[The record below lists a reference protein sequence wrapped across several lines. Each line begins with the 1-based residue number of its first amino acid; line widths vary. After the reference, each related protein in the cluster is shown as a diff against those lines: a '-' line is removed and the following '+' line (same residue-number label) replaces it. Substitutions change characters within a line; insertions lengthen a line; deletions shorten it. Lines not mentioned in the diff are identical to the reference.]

1 MNGGCHYPV
10 FSDTLLEY
18 FVLTSGRFEQCLILT
33 ADTLISI
40 AHHFSRHER
49 FTVEYTQV
57 VLDDLSLDV
66 VKGKVDIT
74 YFRTL
79 AFRPV
84 PFHVPKRFRDT
95 LLIAELRHNPVN
107 RYPSYDADNIVFL
120 LVAVHVEQHFECT
133 SCHTRFLFAKLLLN
147 ELDLDMPTCATSCQ
161 IQHGVLKITIRR
173 VMIWRPFFFIN
184 PLSFTLP
191 RFFACPHLS
200 SQTPY

>member
-66 VKGKVDIT
+66 VNG
-74 YFRTL
+74 
-79 AFRPV
+79 
-84 PFHVPKRFRDT
+84 
-95 LLIAELRHNPVN
+95 
-107 RYPSYDADNIVFL
+107 
-120 LVAVHVEQHFECT
+120 Q
-133 SCHTRFLFAKLLLN
+133 
-147 ELDLDMPTCATSCQ
+147 
-161 IQHGVLKITIRR
+161 G
-173 VMIWRPFFFIN
+173 
-184 PLSFTLP
+184 
-191 RFFACPHLS
+191 
-200 SQTPY
+200 

>member
-107 RYPSYDADNIVFL
+107 RYPSYDADNI
-120 LVAVHVEQHFECT
+120 
-133 SCHTRFLFAKLLLN
+133 RFS
-147 ELDLDMPTCATSCQ
+147 PCCRS
-161 IQHGVLKITIRR
+161 RR
-173 VMIWRPFFFIN
+173 TA
-184 PLSFTLP
+184 L
-191 RFFACPHLS
+191 
-200 SQTPY
+200 

>member
-133 SCHTRFLFAKLLLN
+133 SCHTRLFFDCKIKYQRVRPCKPN
-147 ELDLDMPTCATSCQ
+147 IATRRKCQ
-161 IQHGVLKITIRR
+161 CHVLKIAFRR
-173 VMIWRPFFFIN
+173 VMI
-184 PLSFTLP
+184 
-191 RFFACPHLS
+191 
-200 SQTPY
+200 

>member
-1 MNGGCHYPV
+1 MNAATWFLATTRERSVAITLSFPT
-10 FSDTLLEY
+10 TLLEY

-79 AFRPV
+79 AFALF
-84 PFHVPKRFRDT
+84 PFT
-95 LLIAELRHNPVN
+95 
-107 RYPSYDADNIVFL
+107 SQSVFGIL
-120 LVAVHVEQHFECT
+120 YL
-133 SCHTRFLFAKLLLN
+133 
-147 ELDLDMPTCATSCQ
+147 
-161 IQHGVLKITIRR
+161 
-173 VMIWRPFFFIN
+173 
-184 PLSFTLP
+184 
-191 RFFACPHLS
+191 
-200 SQTPY
+200 

>member
-133 SCHTRFLFAKLLLN
+133 SCHTHFLSLKLSIN
-147 ELDLDMPTCATSCQ
+147 ELYLVNQPKPYGEKFSTEYQKS
-161 IQHGVLKITIRR
+161 
-173 VMIWRPFFFIN
+173 PF
-184 PLSFTLP
+184 TG
-191 RFFACPHLS
+191 
-200 SQTPY
+200 

>member
-1 MNGGCHYPV
+1 M
-10 FSDTLLEY
+10 LLEY

-133 SCHTRFLFAKLLLN
+133 SCHTRFFCLQ
-147 ELDLDMPTCATSCQ
+147 S
-161 IQHGVLKITIRR
+161 
-173 VMIWRPFFFIN
+173 
-184 PLSFTLP
+184 
-191 RFFACPHLS
+191 
-200 SQTPY
+200 

>member
-1 MNGGCHYPV
+1 VNGGCHYPV

-84 PFHVPKRFRDT
+84 PFHAPKRFRDT
-95 LLIAELRHNPVN
+95 ST
-107 RYPSYDADNIVFL
+107 YS
-120 LVAVHVEQHFECT
+120 
-133 SCHTRFLFAKLLLN
+133 
-147 ELDLDMPTCATSCQ
+147 
-161 IQHGVLKITIRR
+161 
-173 VMIWRPFFFIN
+173 
-184 PLSFTLP
+184 
-191 RFFACPHLS
+191 
-200 SQTPY
+200 